1 MPIKYAIKLKDLR
14 DSFVGANNAY
24 ILFKLSISVFGVFAC
39 ILKDIFFIKKCKGPL
54 LTRVW

>member
-39 ILKDIFFIKKCKGPL
+39 ILKDIFFYQE
-54 LTRVW
+54 V